1 MSRGQ
6 QRVEISYTPGGVHE
20 RNTEVEGSTR
30 ESGEIKGVWRNQRK
44 YWEINGS
51 TGKSMEVL
59 GNQWKY
65 WEINGSTGKYT
76 GEINGNMEIPREYQD
91 CHHTN
96 YNNKVLTSNCN
107 TFY

>member
-1 MSRGQ
+1 
-6 QRVEISYTPGGVHE
+6 
-20 RNTEVEGSTR
+20 
-30 ESGEIKGVWRNQRK
+30 
-44 YWEINGS
+44 
-51 TGKSMEVL
+51 MEVL

>member
-1 MSRGQ
+1 MSLHFILLDSRGQ

-59 GNQWKY
+59 GSILEKSMEIWKY
-65 WEINGSTGKYT
+65 RGNIN
-76 GEINGNMEIPREYQD
+76 
-91 CHHTN
+91 TN